1 MVTLDMVCK
10 DTIDIDP
17 AEYLRMV
24 KECPDEIESVKILYP
39 VLGKSK
45 DFGKMRVK
53 LARSRYE
60 VKL

>member
-1 MVTLDMVCK
+1 MYK
-10 DTIDIDP
+10 DTIDVDP
-17 AEYLRMV
+17 AEYLRML
-24 KECPDEIESVKILYP
+24 KECPDEIESAKILYP

-53 LARSRYE
+53 LTRSRYE